1 MPSSKYPNR
10 KRNRRKLQGPK
21 ELLIRRHS
29 TKEALGRL
37 CQPKNSPEVY
47 EKTRAGHCKYKD
59 ILAPRV
65 DAFAEGDPEQQQY
78 EQEQG
83 KGKGLRRETGK
94 QDVVARVRVFR
105 IGLRGSNYSGASY
118 LHDGCQNIR
127 RDEAP
132 QYQLG

>member
-10 KRNRRKLQGPK
+10 KHNRRKLQGPK
-21 ELLIRRHS
+21 ELLVRRHA

-37 CQPKNSPEVY
+37 RQSKNRPQVY
-47 EKTRAGHCKYKD
+47 EKTRTSHCKYKD
-59 ILAPRV
+59 IFAPRV
-65 DAFAEGDPEQQQY
+65 NAFAKGDPEQQQY

-83 KGKGLRRETGK
+83 KGKGLHRETGK
-94 QDVVARVRVFR
+94 QDIVARVWVFR
-105 IGLRGSNYSGASY
+105 IRLGRSNYSRASY
-118 LHDGCQNIR
+118 LHDGRQNIR

>member
-1 MPSSKYPNR
+1 MPCSKYPNR

-21 ELLIRRHS
+21 ELLVRRHA

-37 CQPKNSPEVY
+37 RQSKNRPEVY
-47 EKTRAGHCKYKD
+47 KKTRTGHCKYED
-59 ILAPRV
+59 IFAPRV

-78 EQEQG
+78 EQKQG
-83 KGKGLRRETGK
+83 KGKGLHRETGK

-105 IGLRGSNYSGASY
+105 IRLRGSNYSRASN
-118 LHDGCQNIR
+118 LHDGRQNIR